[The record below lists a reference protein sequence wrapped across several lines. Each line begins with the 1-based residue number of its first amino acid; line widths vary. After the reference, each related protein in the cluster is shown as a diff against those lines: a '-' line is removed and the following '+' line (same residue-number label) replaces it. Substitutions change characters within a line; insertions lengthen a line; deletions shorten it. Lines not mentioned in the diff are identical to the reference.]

1 MNSKGSRPV
10 NHGLFVDPTPRL
22 PLELALAN
30 DLGSRLPPKTQIPD
44 SKPALDP
51 ICSENEGQ
59 DVAVGHLPKAEKEGV
74 CANSEQSTSASS
86 SNFVPA
92 NVMDGRHAG
101 AILME
106 YDTLVGGLSGVE
118 ATRVLAEEFGRGNHL
133 QTYSSS
139 VYQKAKFTMSCWL
152 ERLAS
157 GPSPRGAGH

>member
-30 DLGSRLPPKTQIPD
+30 DLGSRLPPETQIPD

-59 DVAVGHLPKAEKEGV
+59 DVAVGHLPKAEKGV

-106 YDTLVGGLSGVE
+106 YDTLVGGLRSDPG
-118 ATRVLAEEFGRGNHL
+118 
-133 QTYSSS
+133 
-139 VYQKAKFTMSCWL
+139 AKELVC
-152 ERLAS
+152 
-157 GPSPRGAGH
+157 